1 MPKKTSRREENGKS
15 MPYKR
20 IGVCSV
26 IGAALW
32 FLEII
37 GFSAAELSLA
47 LGEKFYLLAGIAAA
61 LVSGFIA
68 GFAAII
74 KDKKKALPCGALA
87 GAIQALLCDMMLV
100 IINNGSVGKGLLFV
114 ALASVIG
121 AVAGALVAAN
131 IKTKVKY

>member
-1 MPKKTSRREENGKS
+1 MPKKTSRREESGKT

-114 ALASVIG
+114 TLASVIG

>member
-1 MPKKTSRREENGKS
+1 MPKKSSRREETGKT

-20 IGVCSV
+20 IGICSV

-61 LVSGFIA
+61 VASGFVA
-68 GFAAII
+68 GFAALIR
-74 KDKKKALPCGALA
+74 DKKKALPCGALA
-87 GAIQALLCDMMLV
+87 GAIQALICDIMLV
-100 IINNGSVGKGLLFV
+100 IINNGSAGKGLLFV
-114 ALASVIG
+114 ALASVAG
-121 AVAGALVAAN
+121 AVSGALVAAN
-131 IKTKVKY
+131 VKTKVKY

>member
-1 MPKKTSRREENGKS
+1 MPKKSSRREENIKA

-37 GFSAAELSLA
+37 GFSAAELSLD
-47 LGEKFYLLAGIAAA
+47 LGENFYLLAGIAAA

-68 GFAAII
+68 GFAALV

-87 GAIQALLCDMMLV
+87 GSIQALVCDILLV
-100 IINNGSVGKGLLFV
+100 IVNNGSAGKGLLFV
-114 ALASVIG
+114 AVASVIG
-121 AVAGALVAAN
+121 AVAGALVAVN
-131 IKTKVKY
+131 VKTKTRY

>member
-1 MPKKTSRREENGKS
+1 MPKKTSRREENGKT

-114 ALASVIG
+114 ALSSVIG

>member
-1 MPKKTSRREENGKS
+1 MPKKTSRREENGKT

-100 IINNGSVGKGLLFV
+100 IINNGSLGKGLLFV
-114 ALASVIG
+114 TLASVIG

>member
-1 MPKKTSRREENGKS
+1 MPKKTSRREENGKT

-74 KDKKKALPCGALA
+74 KDKKKALPCGALT

-114 ALASVIG
+114 ALSSVIG

>member
-1 MPKKTSRREENGKS
+1 MPKKTSRREENGKT

-114 ALASVIG
+114 TLASVIG

>member
-1 MPKKTSRREENGKS
+1 MPKKSSRREENGKT

-47 LGEKFYLLAGIAAA
+47 MGEKFYLFTGVVAAVA
-61 LVSGFIA
+61 SGFVA
-68 GFAAII
+68 GFAALI
-74 KDKKKALPCGALA
+74 KEKKNALPCGALA
-87 GAIQALLCDMMLV
+87 GSIQALICDVMLA

-114 ALASVIG
+114 AVSSVAG

-131 IKTKVKY
+131 MKTKVRY

>member
-1 MPKKTSRREENGKS
+1 MPKKSSRREEAGKA

-20 IGVCSV
+20 IGICSV

-61 LVSGFIA
+61 FVSGFVA
-68 GFAAII
+68 GLTALI

-87 GAIQALLCDMMLV
+87 GSIQALMCDIMLV

-114 ALASVIG
+114 AVASVAG

-131 IKTKVKY
+131 LKTKVRY